1 MRCTPS
7 YQWQAFAGLLECVAE
22 TTDDAR
28 RRRGGLLFFVGAKQ
42 CVYYRHGPMD
52 QHQGH
57 EQAVGKVS
65 FAGTLELL
73 PRGHGC

>member
-1 MRCTPS
+1 MMPGGGEKGCC
-7 YQWQAFAGLLECVAE
+7 LEASNN
-22 TTDDAR
+22 AY
-28 RRRGGLLFFVGAKQ
+28 
-42 CVYYRHGPMD
+42 VYYRHGPMD

-65 FAGTLELL
+65 FAATLELL